1 MFPNDRMKNL
11 ERLYSLLLLLLW
23 GCEGVFVRLVT
34 LEPLAVFR
42 DFR

>member
-1 MFPNDRMKNL
+1 MKNFKC
-11 ERLYSLLLLLLW
+11 LYSLVLLLLR
-23 GCEGVFVRLVT
+23 GGEGVFVRLVT